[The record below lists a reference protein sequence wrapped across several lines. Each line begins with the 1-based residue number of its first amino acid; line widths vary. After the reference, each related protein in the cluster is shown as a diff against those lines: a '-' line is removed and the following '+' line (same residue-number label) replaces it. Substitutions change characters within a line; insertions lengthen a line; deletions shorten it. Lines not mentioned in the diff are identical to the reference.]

1 MMRPVKRLQSSKE
14 SFIEILV
21 IVKACLTSFWFWLP
35 VLYGVFFYMQIWLI
49 FCVHPLTILVLPIAI
64 SIYAIIQEEKKTKAF
79 YELNRIKYFNASHP
93 LGEGPKMITSN
104 RKVEK
109 YVKEYE
115 KLLKKKQEEK
125 QKDSG

>member
-64 SIYAIIQEEKKTKAF
+64 SIYAIIQDEKKAKTF
-79 YELNRIKYFNASHP
+79 YELNRIKYFSASHP
-93 LGEGPKMITSN
+93 LGEGPKMKTSN
-104 RKVEK
+104 LKVEK

>member
-21 IVKACLTSFWFWLP
+21 IIRACLTSFWFWLP
-35 VLYGVFFYMQIWLI
+35 VLYCVYFWMQIWLI
-49 FCVHPLTILVLPIAI
+49 FWVHPLTILVLPIVL
-64 SIYAIIQEEKKTKAF
+64 SIYAIIQEEKRAKAF
-79 YELNRIKYFNASHP
+79 YELNGIKYLSSSHP
-93 LGEGPKMITSN
+93 IGEGPKAKLFN
-104 RKVEK
+104 WKVEK

-115 KLLKKKQEEK
+115 KLLKKKQE

>member
-21 IVKACLTSFWFWLP
+21 IIKACLTSFWFWLP
-35 VLYGVFFYMQIWLI
+35 VLYCVYFWMQIWLI
-49 FCVHPLTILVLPIAI
+49 FWVHPLTILVSPIVL
-64 SIYAIIQEEKKTKAF
+64 SIYAIIQEEKRAKTF
-79 YELNRIKYFNASHP
+79 YKLNGIKYLSASHP
-93 LGEGPKMITSN
+93 IGEGPKAKLFN
-104 RKVEK
+104 WKVEK

-115 KLLKKKQEEK
+115 KLLKKKQE